1 MDWLGLEFEVE
12 LLDVQELN
20 EGMLAGR
27 FDVAK
32 LSFHAALRLAPE
44 LWILPSG
51 SALGFG
57 VGPLLLAPGHR
68 GTAGGGAATPPARVL
83 CPGEWTTATLLYRL
97 FHAGEGRLEQVVF
110 SEIMPALEAGR
121 ADLGV
126 CIHEGRFTYAERGL
140 ARVED
145 LGERWEAATGTPL
158 PLGGIAARRALG
170 PEVAGRVQAVVR
182 SSLEWALA
190 HRSACEET
198 MRRHAQELEP
208 SVLWAH
214 VDLYVN
220 DWTLDLGEEGRAALA
235 ALARLAEERG
245 LIEPGVRLAVL

>member
-1 MDWLGLEFEVE
+1 MVSKQQSTPRSLV
-12 LLDVQELN
+12 
-20 EGMLAGR
+20 
-27 FDVAK
+27 
-32 LSFHAALRLAPE
+32 
-44 LWILPSG
+44 PSPDG
-51 SALGFG
+51 E
-57 VGPLLLAPGHR
+57 PGHVR
-68 GTAGGGAATPPARVL
+68 TIIVGAG
-83 CPGEWTTATLLYRL
+83 
-97 FHAGEGRLEQVVF
+97 F
-110 SEIMPALEAGR
+110 SGMGVAHGLLEAGR